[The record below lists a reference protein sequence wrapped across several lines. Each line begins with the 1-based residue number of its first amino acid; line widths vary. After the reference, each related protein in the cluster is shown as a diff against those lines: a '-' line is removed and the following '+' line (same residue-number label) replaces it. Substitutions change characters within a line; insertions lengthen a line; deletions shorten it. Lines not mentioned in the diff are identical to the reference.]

1 MDSHSRPVTPPNTHP
16 TKKVTADFSSHAP
29 SAHHNN
35 NNFLPGIGGG
45 LNKSSSDTAVQPALG
60 LSWAN
65 CVHTRFLLTR
75 RDGPG
80 GAGAVV
86 CMRVCRVGLGGWMD
100 GVRMCICGAVGS
112 CRGHLQPTNPTY
124 PHPPNPS
131 TSNTGSH
138 FIRQMRLL
146 LSPSHPSD
154 SAVRFV
160 VQPDGVRGQAAA
172 GAGAQGGAAEEQ
184 AYERQ
189 QQQQS
194 H

>member
-1 MDSHSRPVTPPNTHP
+1 
-16 TKKVTADFSSHAP
+16 
-29 SAHHNN
+29 
-35 NNFLPGIGGG
+35 
-45 LNKSSSDTAVQPALG
+45 
-60 LSWAN
+60 
-65 CVHTRFLLTR
+65 
-75 RDGPG
+75 
-80 GAGAVV
+80 
-86 CMRVCRVGLGGWMD
+86 
-100 GVRMCICGAVGS
+100 
-112 CRGHLQPTNPTY
+112 
-124 PHPPNPS
+124 
-131 TSNTGSH
+131 
-138 FIRQMRLL
+138 MRLL